1 MGKVSIARQRGLKK
15 TVENMA
21 RSAYGEMLDYCRTRF
36 RIPDIWVP
44 ELGFGWGD
52 LDRLSWSDG
61 HQTWLNLE
69 LAVPQ
74 FLNGHRPFL
83 EYQEF
88 MSDAEIGDIDT
99 GDWRDSIRA
108 LVAHE
113 TAHAAWYVLRERVD
127 CDDWQ
132 SYLLDHGGLW
142 QGIYRELRRDLVNP
156 ATKVGKGVWAGPD
169 RPRPE
174 IKVFWY

>member
-1 MGKVSIARQRGLKK
+1 MGKMIIARQKGLRRTAEKL
-15 TVENMA
+15 A
-21 RSAYGEMLDYCRTRF
+21 RSAYAEMLDYCRTRF
-36 RIPDIWVP
+36 RIPDVWAP
-44 ELGFGWGD
+44 ELAFGWGD
-52 LDRLSWSDG
+52 LDRLSFSDG
-61 HQTWLNLE
+61 QLTWLNLE

-74 FLNGHRPFL
+74 LAGSRRPLL
-83 EYQEF
+83 EYEEF
-88 MSDAEIGDIDT
+88 MADPEIGDIDT
-99 GDWRDSIRA
+99 GDWRDSLRA

-127 CDDWQ
+127 CADWMA
-132 SYLLDHGGLW
+132 YLTDHGGLW

-156 ATKVGKGVWAGPD
+156 SSRVSKALWAAPD